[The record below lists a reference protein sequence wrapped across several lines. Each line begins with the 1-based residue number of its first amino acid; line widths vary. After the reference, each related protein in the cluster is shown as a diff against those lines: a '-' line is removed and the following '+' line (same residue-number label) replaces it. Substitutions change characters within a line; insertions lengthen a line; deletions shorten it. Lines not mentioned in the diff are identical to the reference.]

1 MSGLSPYI
9 PFTIEQTLGNFS
21 SYIISSLEFI
31 LPILIILAFATSNI
45 ALILGGITY
54 LVDYNEENGK
64 RIIARSLIVLIL
76 IMNIFTYQMNNK
88 QSENEYLSDIVPI
101 TSYITSYLLFTFA
114 ALSLIVFI
122 GNLGLFLIEADLKRK
137 KSLKK
142 SIICLL
148 CVLLPIGFKFP
159 KMPIWLW

>member
-1 MSGLSPYI
+1 MSGFD
-9 PFTIEQTLGNFS
+9 PFTIEQTIETFS
-21 SYIISSLEFI
+21 SYIISILESI
-31 LPILIILAFATSNI
+31 LPVLIILAFVTSNI
-45 ALILGGITY
+45 ALIFGGITY

-64 RIIARSLIVLIL
+64 RIIFRSLIVLIL
-76 IMNIFTYQMNNK
+76 MMNIFPYPLD
-88 QSENEYLSDIVPI
+88 NEQPETGIQTDIIPI
-101 TSYITSYLLFTFA
+101 TSYITSYLLFTFG

-137 KSLKK
+137 KNLKK

-148 CVLLPIGFKFP
+148 CVLLPLGFKFP